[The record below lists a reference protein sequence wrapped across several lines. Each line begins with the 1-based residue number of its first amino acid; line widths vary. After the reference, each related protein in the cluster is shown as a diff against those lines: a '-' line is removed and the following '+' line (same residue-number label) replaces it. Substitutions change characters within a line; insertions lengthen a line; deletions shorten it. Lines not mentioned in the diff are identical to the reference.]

1 MNPGPDTIGA
11 KMAKLRMLNMTR
23 MTCNCMVMRVITI
36 GPDNRFIQFIP
47 VLAIG
52 IP

>member
-36 GPDNRFIQFIP
+36 GPDVLQLIP
-47 VLAIG
+47 VPSIG

>member
-1 MNPGPDTIGA
+1 
-11 KMAKLRMLNMTR
+11 MTR

-36 GPDNRFIQFIP
+36 GPDNRLVQLILVP
-47 VLAIG
+47 SLG